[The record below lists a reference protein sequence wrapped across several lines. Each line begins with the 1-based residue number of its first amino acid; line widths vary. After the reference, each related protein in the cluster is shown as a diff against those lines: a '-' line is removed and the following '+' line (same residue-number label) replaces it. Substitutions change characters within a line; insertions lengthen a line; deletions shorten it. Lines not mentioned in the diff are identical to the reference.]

1 MKSLFTL
8 SFIPRSV
15 DFGLLV
21 LRLWLGLTML
31 LNHGLDKA
39 SHFAEMA
46 KKFPP
51 IIYNSQ
57 MSLGLVVFAEVGCS
71 VLLIIGLLSRFASLA
86 LAINMGV
93 AFFVAHHAS
102 LAASSPPPGSGELAF
117 IYLAGY
123 VALFFSG
130 PGKLSADKA

>member
-1 MKSLFTL
+1 MKRLFTL
-8 SFIPRSV
+8 SFVPQNV

-39 SHFAEMA
+39 NHFSTMA
-46 KKFPP
+46 AKFPP
-51 IIYNSQ
+51 IVYSSQ
-57 MSLGLVVFAEVGCS
+57 VSLGLAVFAEVGCS
-71 VLLIIGLLSRFASLA
+71 VLLIIGLLSRFAALG

-93 AFFVAHHAS
+93 AFFMVHKGALSGEH
-102 LAASSPPPGSGELAF
+102 SGELAF

-123 VALFFSG
+123 VALFFAG
-130 PGKLSADKA
+130 PGKLAADKA

>member
-8 SFIPRSV
+8 SFIPQSV

-21 LRLWLGLTML
+21 LRVWLGLTML
-31 LNHGLDKA
+31 LNHGLHKA
-39 SHFAEMA
+39 THFADLA
-46 KKFPP
+46 KKFSPV
-51 IIYNSQ
+51 IYSSHV
-57 MSLGLVVFAEVGCS
+57 SLGLVVFAEVGCS
-71 VLLIIGLLSRFASLA
+71 VLLIIGLLSRFASLG

-93 AFFVAHHAS
+93 AFFIAHKAS
-102 LAASSPPPGSGELAF
+102 LAMGPGSGELAF

>member
-8 SFIPRSV
+8 SFIPQSV

-39 SHFAEMA
+39 THFSTMA
-46 KKFPP
+46 TKFPP
-51 IIYNSQ
+51 LVYNSQ
-57 MSLGLVVFAEVGCS
+57 VSLGLVVFAEVGCS
-71 VLLIIGLLSRFASLA
+71 VLLIIGLLSRFASLVS
-86 LAINMGV
+86 AINMGV
-93 AFFVAHHAS
+93 AFFVAHKAS
-102 LAASSPPPGSGELAF
+102 LAAGAGSGELAF

-123 VALFFSG
+123 MALFFAG
-130 PGKLSADKA
+130 PGKLAADKA

>member
-15 DFGLLV
+15 DFGL
-21 LRLWLGLTML
+21 
-31 LNHGLDKA
+31 DKA

-51 IIYNSQ
+51 IVFNSQ
-57 MSLGLVVFAEVGCS
+57 VSLGLVVFAEVGCS
-71 VLLIIGLLSRFASLA
+71 VLLIIGLLSRFASLG

-93 AFFVAHHAS
+93 AFFIAHKAS
-102 LAASSPPPGSGELAF
+102 LAMGPGSGELAF

>member
-8 SFIPRSV
+8 SFIPQSV

-39 SHFAEMA
+39 THFAAMA
-46 KKFPP
+46 AKFPP
-51 IIYNSQ
+51 IIYSSQ
-57 MSLGLVVFAEVGCS
+57 VSLGLVVFAEVVCS
-71 VLLIIGLLSRFASLA
+71 VLLVIGLLSRFAALG

-93 AFFVAHHAS
+93 AFFVVHKAS
-102 LAASSPPPGSGELAF
+102 LAMGPGSGELAF

-123 VALFFSG
+123 IALFFAG
-130 PGKLSADKA
+130 PGKLAADKA

>member
-8 SFIPRSV
+8 SFIPQSV

-31 LNHGLDKA
+31 LNHGLAKA
-39 SHFAEMA
+39 SGFSEMVKHFPA
-46 KKFPP
+46 
-51 IIYNSQ
+51 IIGTPQ
-57 MSLGLVVFAEVGCS
+57 ISLSLVIFAEVGCS
-71 VLLIIGLLSRFASLA
+71 VLLIVGLLSRFASLVA
-86 LAINMGV
+86 AINMGV
-93 AFFVAHHAS
+93 AFFVAHKAV
-102 LAASSPPPGSGELAF
+102 LAAGPGSGELAF

-123 VALFFSG
+123 MTLFLTG

>member
-8 SFIPRSV
+8 SFIPQSV

-39 SHFAEMA
+39 THFAEMA

-51 IIYNSQ
+51 IIYSSQ
-57 MSLGLVVFAEVGCS
+57 VSLGLVVFAEVGCS
-71 VLLIIGLLSRFASLA
+71 VLLVIGLLSRFASLG

-93 AFFVAHHAS
+93 AFFVAHKAS
-102 LAASSPPPGSGELAF
+102 LAMGPASGELPF

-123 VALFFSG
+123 VALFFAG
-130 PGKLSADKA
+130 PGKLAADKA